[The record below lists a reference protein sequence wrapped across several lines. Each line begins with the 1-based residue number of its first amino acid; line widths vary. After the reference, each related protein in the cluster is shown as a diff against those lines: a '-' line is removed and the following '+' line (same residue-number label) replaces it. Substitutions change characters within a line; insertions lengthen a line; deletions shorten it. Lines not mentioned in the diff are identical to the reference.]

1 MEQKVP
7 GGRKASTAEEEF
19 GYDSEPDE
27 SRLTHRRPLG
37 PTPCRSGSH
46 SLPRILHSRDSS
58 RVTDLRKLDLVG
70 SPSLLHQSYTMD
82 HKKKSRRLILQ
93 SFGHLVHKLLR
104 QISTSSQPAA
114 SFKPVKA
121 RAQSKSSS
129 PGESE
134 DAWTAFKGKNS
145 ALCAPKLT
153 LKPDLRGNGFPG
165 VIGIHNHG
173 NTCFMNA
180 VLQCLSNTEQLVI
193 YFISDQYKD
202 DIKRNNKQNAK
213 KYGTRGELTENLATL
228 LKSLWTCRYSSEISA
243 DFKATVGKY
252 GNQYRGFAQHDAQE
266 FLLWLLD
273 KIHEDLNIAVK
284 KKYRAN
290 KVRSLKLSGIWF
302 CRAWQCSSLKHILEL
317 TSTKVVY

>member
-37 PTPCRSGSH
+37 PPSCRSGSH
-46 SLPRILHSRDSS
+46 SLPRLLHSKDAQNGSGS
-58 RVTDLRKLDLVG
+58 RATDLRKLDFVY

-129 PGESE
+129 AGESE
-134 DAWTAFKGKNS
+134 DAWNAFKGKNS

-153 LKPDLRGNGFPG
+153 LKSDPRGNGFPG

-228 LKSLWTCRYSSEISA
+228 LKSLWTCRYASEISA

-290 KVRSLKLSGIWF
+290 KVRSLELSAVDI
-302 CRAWQCSSLKHILEL
+302 SLLCIVLL
-317 TSTKVVY
+317 GL